1 MNRATVFITAGLA
14 FACASADA
22 RGFIRNPA
30 TTTPLQVVAP
40 VIAPGTIVRVSPIAP
55 AGGSSSGGCGVSASV
70 TGTPTATGSSAYLS
84 ATAYLAP
91 NGVCSTTLITRP

>member
-1 MNRATVFITAGLA
+1 MKLATVFITAGLA

-40 VIAPGTIVRVSPIAP
+40 VIAPGTIVTVSPVVS
-55 AGGSSSGGCGVSASV
+55 AGGSGTGCGVSASV